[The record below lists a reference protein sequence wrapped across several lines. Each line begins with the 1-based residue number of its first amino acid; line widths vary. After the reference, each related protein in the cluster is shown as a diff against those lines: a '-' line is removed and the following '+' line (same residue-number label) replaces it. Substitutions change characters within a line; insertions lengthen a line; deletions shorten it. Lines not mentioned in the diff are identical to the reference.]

1 MEKPIL
7 FSGEMVRAILD
18 GRKTQTRRVVKPM
31 SKNQAEWL
39 TPELIN
45 SVPHGE
51 MIKGGWQMHHP
62 RADTDYM
69 GVHVEHDSPLGWV
82 RCPYGQPGDLLWV
95 RETHNIQQIERG
107 WRVGYYADDSY
118 AEIPMPYMQWHDVAN
133 DLSNY
138 VSGAKRRSIFMPRW
152 ASRITLRVLDVR
164 VERVQR
170 ITDREAR
177 AEGVGEWGCDTIEV
191 FQDLWD
197 SINARRGHAWDT
209 NPWVW
214 VVEFEEVSWKTAR

>member
-7 FSGEMVRAILD
+7 FNSDMIRAILD
-18 GRKTQTRRVVKPM
+18 GRKTMTRRVVKPM

-95 RETHNIQQIERG
+95 RETFLIKLNGDAFYR
-107 WRVGYYADDSY
+107 ADDPT
-118 AEIPMPYMQWHDVAN
+118 A
-133 DLSNY
+133 
-138 VSGAKRRSIFMPRW
+138 SGWNSGSATTKWRPSIFMPRW

-177 AEGVGEWGCDTIEV
+177 AEGVGEWVCDTIEV

-197 SINARRGHAWDT
+197 SINAKRGYSWDS

-214 VVEFEEVSWKTAR
+214 VVEFEVVK

>member
-1 MEKPIL
+1 MTEKPIL
-7 FSGEMVRAILD
+7 FNSEMVKAILD
-18 GRKTQTRRVVKPM
+18 GRKTMTRRVIKPM

-45 SVPHGE
+45 DVPHGE
-51 MIKGGWQMHHP
+51 IIKGGWQMHHP

-95 RETHNIQQIERG
+95 RETFLIKPNGDAFYR
-107 WRVGYYADDSY
+107 ADDP
-118 AEIPMPYMQWHDVAN
+118 AA
-133 DLSNY
+133 
-138 VSGAKRRSIFMPRW
+138 SGWNSGSTTTKWKPSIFMPRW

-164 VERVQR
+164 VERVQK
-170 ITDREAR
+170 ITEADAR

-197 SINARRGHAWDT
+197 SINAKRGYSWDS

-214 VVEFEEVSWKTAR
+214 VVSFEVVE